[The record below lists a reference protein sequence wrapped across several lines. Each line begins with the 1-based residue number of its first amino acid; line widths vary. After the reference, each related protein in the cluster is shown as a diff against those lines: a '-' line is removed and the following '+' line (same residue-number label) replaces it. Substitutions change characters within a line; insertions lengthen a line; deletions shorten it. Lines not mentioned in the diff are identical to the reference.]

1 MATDRAMT
9 EAWDDLLRV
18 LRPRWRQEWSHD
30 LEIEEA
36 LAQLEDDARRGRPS
50 SLPVVQSS
58 PRISWLSVAA
68 SRRELREYLD
78 DVRAWL
84 LKVDAVG
91 ISGRVTVPSDSGGPL
106 APTLREVAPHGYV
119 RWDTSEER
127 GRDILRRLHRMHRF
141 LATRPQL
148 GHARVPSA
156 AALRLEFVSS
166 LKVGNW
172 ARAEASVNEID
183 HWNLDHASAT
193 LQMRIRLLDARGEL
207 EELFRF
213 VQQHEAWHFTSPRRI
228 AAAILNAVDACAI
241 EPVEKRDGVQPA
253 YELFRQAWYP
263 RLVHVMADAKGEQR
277 AIRLAAFACAVDGDR
292 RSLVGLLPSL
302 PEALAAFLRAQTLPS
317 HEVEAVP
324 EVESASPVSRLA
336 SSPVDSKQPAV
347 FATPDSSRAAT
358 AVVGDESTYW
368 NDLHQAIK
376 VANTAY
382 ARVLLAVL
390 ETDILAS
397 DEFIAGA
404 SDGLLE
410 LLTDPA
416 IDLHYETKTLRY
428 EALAALV
435 DCFVGA
441 PSFPNLKHLEI
452 YLSLLSGLVEVRG
465 GAVSEADSQLVLGL
479 GAAVAT
485 LSADECPKCEDAFRS
500 LWRRRPVVPRLDWLV
515 AALDTLAELHPTPQ
529 NLVDLFT
536 DGLALAERK
545 AVLMSRTKIAM
556 WRRIGAALEL
566 SSEDLERLLGPLV
579 EPESAERPDVLGTV
593 GLKTIAIVSLREA
606 SAISAAKELEDRT
619 GATVFV
625 VASLVADDHTRH
637 ATGADLILYVWAA
650 STHAAYRAFDKWRDK
665 LEYVQGTGASS
676 IVMAAERWAAR
687 RVHEREL
694 GSGAT
699 A

>member
-1 MATDRAMT
+1 MT
-9 EAWDDLLRV
+9 EAWDGLLRV
-18 LRPRWRQEWSHD
+18 LRPRWRQEWSND
-30 LEIEEA
+30 VEIEEA
-36 LAQLEDDARRGRPS
+36 LAQLEDDARQGRPS

-58 PRISWLSVAA
+58 PRISWLCVAA
-68 SRRELREYLD
+68 SLRELREYLD
-78 DVRAWL
+78 DVKAWL
-84 LKVDAVG
+84 PRVDAAA
-91 ISGRVTVPSDSGGPL
+91 ISGRVTVPSDFGGPL
-106 APTLREVAPHGYV
+106 APALREVAPHGYV

-127 GRDILRRLHRMHRF
+127 GREILRRLHRMHRF

-148 GHARVPSA
+148 GQARVPSV
-156 AALRLEFVSS
+156 AALRLEFVSA

-172 ARAEASVNEID
+172 ARAEACVNEID

-213 VQQHEAWHFTSPRRI
+213 VQQREAWRFTNPRRI

-241 EPVEKRDGVQPA
+241 EPVEKRDGFQAA
-253 YELFRQAWYP
+253 YDLFRQAWYP
-263 RLVHVMADAKGEQR
+263 RLVHVIADAKGEQR
-277 AIRLAAFACAVDGDR
+277 AIRLAAFASAVDGDR

-302 PEALAAFLRAQTLPS
+302 PQGLASFLRAQTLPLH
-317 HEVEAVP
+317 HESAT
-324 EVESASPVSRLA
+324 EVESVAQVSTLVSGPA
-336 SSPVDSKQPAV
+336 DSQPPAAV
-347 FATPDSSRAAT
+347 ATGSAARPATP
-358 AVVGDESTYW
+358 VVADRSAYW
-368 NDLHQAIK
+368 GELHQTIK
-376 VANTAY
+376 AADAVHT
-382 ARVLLAVL
+382 RRLLAAL

-416 IDLHYETKTLRY
+416 IDLHYAAKTLRY

-441 PSFPNLKHLEI
+441 PGFPNLKHLEI

-465 GAVSEADSQLVLGL
+465 GAVSEADSQLVLGV

-485 LSADECPKCEDAFRS
+485 LSADACPKCEDAFRG
-500 LWRRRPVVPRLDWLV
+500 LWRRRPVVPRLDWLA
-515 AALDTLAELHPTPQ
+515 AALDTLAELHPTPH

-566 SSEDLERLLGPLV
+566 TSDDIERLLRPLV
-579 EPESAERPDVLGTV
+579 ESESTERPDVLASV

-606 SAISAAKELEDRT
+606 SANSAAKELEDRT

-625 VASLVADDHTRH
+625 VASLVADDQTRQ

-694 GSGAT
+694 GVGAT
-699 A
+699 RAGA